1 MKKITLTLLALSTI
15 AFADTLQC
23 KFQEGGKA
31 TITLNTN
38 EFYYQ
43 GSGCHVGTHGVA
55 PYIGENSIILHGES
69 CNITIKRQTGAIEVS
84 SGGRGYNEVYKGTC
98 TKQMNVL

>member
-1 MKKITLTLLALSTI
+1 MKKIALTLLALSTTI

-31 TITLNTN
+31 TITLDNY
-38 EFYYQ
+38 EFYYE
-43 GSGCHVGTHGVA
+43 GSGCYVGTHGVA
-55 PYIGENSIILHGES
+55 PYIGENSIILHGGS
-69 CNITIKRQTGAIEVS
+69 CNITIKRQTGAIEVNS
-84 SGGRGYNEVYKGTC
+84 RAFNEVLKRTC